1 MKLATFT
8 HQGTTRIGV
17 VKRPSRG
24 VGAIK
29 YLASKLRVSIVA
41 PRCRDQADAARSP
54 ALRPY
59 SSAEPQCCAPFNSE
73 WPMLMRP

>member
-1 MKLATFT
+1 MQPETRQTLNAEARKNGRSFFGGRATPY
-8 HQGTTRIGV
+8 
-17 VKRPSRG
+17 PSH
-24 VGAIK
+24 AEDF
-29 YLASKLRVSIVA
+29 SIS
-41 PRCRDQADAARSP
+41 RQADAAARSP

>member
-1 MKLATFT
+1 MNQDIALENSQFLMKFM
-8 HQGTTRIGV
+8 
-17 VKRPSRG
+17 
-24 VGAIK
+24 
-29 YLASKLRVSIVA
+29 RVADNWQVDDPA
-41 PRCRDQADAARSP
+41 QADAAARSP